1 MSDLVFRGHIP
12 DGYLF
17 DAEFHMWVRPQGHE
31 IVVGATN
38 FGLFLAGTVI
48 AFTPKPVGAQV
59 ACTRGLGTVECAK
72 TVLALHAPVAML
84 LTQTNDAAQHD
95 PREIL
100 GDPYGNGWMVR
111 GHALDWERDRARLL
125 GPQAYRTWIQACM
138 PGAFGQA

>member
-1 MSDLVFRGHIP
+1 
-12 DGYLF
+12 
-17 DAEFHMWVRPQGHE
+17 
-31 IVVGATN
+31 
-38 FGLFLAGTVI
+38 
-48 AFTPKPVGAQV
+48 
-59 ACTRGLGTVECAK
+59 
-72 TVLALHAPVAML
+72 ML